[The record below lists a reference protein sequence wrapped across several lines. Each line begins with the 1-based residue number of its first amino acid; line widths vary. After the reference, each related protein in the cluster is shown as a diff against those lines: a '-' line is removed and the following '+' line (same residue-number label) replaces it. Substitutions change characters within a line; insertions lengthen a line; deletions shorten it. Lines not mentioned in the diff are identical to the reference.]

1 VPIARFTRE
10 MDIDSKMQLIK
21 LQWGG

>member
-1 VPIARFTRE
+1 VTIARFTRE